1 MRSKFV
7 ASSPVVRGKVRG
19 KDALEAWHNNEAE
32 ATVIFKRKPPS
43 SPDSVMELPSVS
55 IKEFSL
61 EPSLIKRETVD
72 QGDADDATHS
82 TRRDRPHA
90 QIHSRATKCAKAK
103 AQGLMEKRW
112 VRGRAARRADHEACL
127 AVAEIEQGEDKE
139 EEEAE
144 PVRASRKV
152 RDKARRAQRRAARD
166 AKSAAPE
173 EEACEEPV
181 VFVAK
186 GWVEPTKPSI
196 KVVKEIMYLAPGS
209 PVSAMAGQDALEAL
223 IDWDL
228 DTAGAGR
235 RAKAKARSLSEK
247 RWARARAAKRARAAV
262 DDASADSAEEAPED
276 KARGKPEPAIRKGRD
291 VARRARRLMVQ
302 RTKCGL

>member
-1 MRSKFV
+1 MSWLAERRERRDMLSRIPEAGGLPILGQTLNFFFRPI
-7 ASSPVVRGKVRG
+7 SSGIDMHLRHGPVVRGKVRG

-112 VRGRAARRADHEACL
+112 VRGRAARRA
-127 AVAEIEQGEDKE
+127 
-139 EEEAE
+139 
-144 PVRASRKV
+144 
-152 RDKARRAQRRAARD
+152 
-166 AKSAAPE
+166 AAPR
-173 EEACEEPV
+173 APPPP
-181 VFVAK
+181 AR
-186 GWVEPTKPSI
+186 PT
-196 KVVKEIMYLAPGS
+196 AP
-209 PVSAMAGQDALEAL
+209 A
-223 IDWDL
+223 
-228 DTAGAGR
+228 AGR
-235 RAKAKARSLSEK
+235 
-247 RWARARAAKRARAAV
+247 
-262 DDASADSAEEAPED
+262 
-276 KARGKPEPAIRKGRD
+276 
-291 VARRARRLMVQ
+291 
-302 RTKCGL
+302 